1 MNAEQRKVLQMVEA
15 GQLTP
20 QAAAHLLDLLAHAA
34 DGAERAAEAAEN
46 VAGRAGSHGSPL
58 DPLEEMPEPAPR
70 LKRWWWLLPAG
81 GCVLFIPGL
90 FWLLRTSAQGWGL
103 ICGGGLMLIALA
115 LAGLGIWALHAIW
128 AIVEIT
134 SLPFHLEFPL
144 PLGLI
149 RIGVAVARLWKPE
162 LKGAAELAGAL
173 RVLKGNP
180 LRVAIDDEEE
190 HVRIYIG

>member
-34 DGAERAAEAAEN
+34 DEAGRAAEATEKAL
-46 VAGRAGSHGSPL
+46 AGATGNESPD
-58 DPLEEMPEPAPR
+58 DPQGETPELAPK

-128 AIVEIT
+128 AIIEIT
-134 SLPFHLEFPL
+134 SLLFHLEFPL
-144 PLGLI
+144 PLRLI
-149 RIGVAVARLWKPE
+149 RIGFAVARLWKPE

-180 LRVAIDDEEE
+180 LRVAVDDEEE